1 VSLGLGLGHAFG
13 VIDMPDDELTSVNA
27 KSGRAQSDSLSS
39 SVGLSYQAHKRLALS
54 LSLGTS
60 TAQPFGA
67 QGDAAPVLFDFTRAS
82 DNITTVGLSVT
93 GSI

>member
-1 VSLGLGLGHAFG
+1 MQG
-13 VIDMPDDELTSVNA
+13 VPV
-27 KSGRAQSDSLSS
+27 
-39 SVGLSYQAHKRLALS
+39 
-54 LSLGTS
+54 
-60 TAQPFGA
+60 GA